1 MGSFVVMFRI
11 EEAKV
16 EVDSKKNL
24 WLQSPSG
31 AGLVGSLGGAGN
43 GLCGMPLGPRLPRRW
58 QMAETT
64 GARGVCAKKSN
75 PSNLHKMLHK
85 SLLSFELMFESVGHR
100 EPRFVIPNEATG
112 K

>member
-1 MGSFVVMFRI
+1 MGSFVVMIRI

-43 GLCGMPLGPRLPRRW
+43 GLCGMQLGPRLPRRW
-58 QMAETT
+58 QLAETT
-64 GARGVCAKKSN
+64 GVCAKGSS
-75 PSNLHKMLHK
+75 PSKLHKVLHK
-85 SLLSFELMFESVGHR
+85 KTVH
-100 EPRFVIPNEATG
+100 V
-112 K
+112 